1 MKDIDVLEQKQIV
14 FIDESGDPGF
24 KANSSQ
30 NFAFALVIFEKG
42 QDAEETEL
50 AIHQAAV
57 RSRHLSEFK
66 YSKTCDKV
74 KNIFFE
80 EIANSPFR
88 AKVIYVNKMLVTSS
102 ELRSNANKFYNYFL
116 KQVLTHASLN
126 KASVK
131 LDGKKDSVKM
141 ELVNY
146 IRTQAGNTVSKIKYE
161 DSKNNRLIQLADMIV
176 GLTIHACA
184 PNATNA
190 QKQWLNQIKRK
201 LDIWSFK

>member
-1 MKDIDVLEQKQIV
+1 MTQLV

-30 NFAFALVIFEKG
+30 NFAFALIIFEKSH
-42 QDAEETEL
+42 DAEETEF
-50 AIHQAAV
+50 AIQQAAV

-66 YSKTCDKV
+66 YSKTCNKV
-74 KNIFFE
+74 KDVFFE
-80 EIANSPFR
+80 EIANCQFR
-88 AKVIYVNKMLVTSS
+88 AKVLYVNKMLVTSS

-116 KQVLTHASLN
+116 KQVLTHANLK

-131 LDGKKDSVKM
+131 LDGKKDAVKM

-146 IRTQAGNTVSKIKYE
+146 IRTQAGDTVSKIKYE

-176 GLTIHACA
+176 GLTIHAYA
-184 PNATNA
+184 PNATQA

>member
-1 MKDIDVLEQKQIV
+1 MPVSKQIV

-24 KANSSQ
+24 KTNSSQ
-30 NFAFALVIFEKG
+30 NFAFALIIFENG
-42 QDAEETEL
+42 EDAEETEL
-50 AIHQAAV
+50 AIHQAAA

-66 YSKTCDKV
+66 YSKTCNKV
-74 KNIFFE
+74 KDVFFE
-80 EIANSPFR
+80 EIANCPFR
-88 AKVIYVNKMLVTSS
+88 AKVLYVNKMLVNSS
-102 ELRSNANKFYNYFL
+102 ALRSNANKFYNYFL
-116 KQVLTHASLN
+116 KQVLTHANLN

-146 IRTQAGNTVSKIKYE
+146 IRTQAGNTVAKIKYE

-176 GLTIHACA
+176 GLTIHAYA
-184 PNATNA
+184 PNATQT
-190 QKQWLNQIKRK
+190 QKEWLKKIKRK